1 MVCQRVQGVRIM
13 LVESESTEHKGRS
26 GFAMSIILGHG
37 VYSLPEAA
45 RLTRLRSSRV
55 REWFTG
61 RSTTQG
67 LKPVFK
73 SDYDS
78 VGGDRA
84 ISFLDLI
91 ELFIAGQLRE
101 HGVSLQSLRKVRE
114 QLQKDLGTGHPFCRR
129 EVLSDGKKVFTLG
142 LDPEGK
148 REMIEVFS
156 KQRVF
161 VEILLPFLR
170 RIDYDAATKLASKWS
185 IADKIVVDPTI
196 CLGKPIVEEVCI
208 RTTILAS
215 AFGANHEDLELVAEW
230 FGVLPLHVQAAVD
243 FERSLVA

>member
-1 MVCQRVQGVRIM
+1 MG
-13 LVESESTEHKGRS
+13 
-26 GFAMSIILGHG
+26 IILGHG
-37 VYSLPEAA
+37 IYSLPEAA
-45 RLTRLRSSRV
+45 RLTRLRPSRV

-61 RSTTQG
+61 RSMKQG
-67 LKPVFK
+67 PKPVFK

-101 HGVSLQSLRKVRE
+101 HGVSLQSLRKVRA
-114 QLQKDLGTGHPFCRR
+114 QLQKDLDPRHPFCRR

-142 LDPEGK
+142 LDREGQ
-148 REMIEVFS
+148 REMIEVLS
-156 KQRVF
+156 TQRVF
-161 VEILLPFLR
+161 VQILLPFLK

-185 IADKIVVDPTI
+185 IADGIVVDPRI
-196 CLGKPIVEEVCI
+196 CLGKPIVKEVCI

-215 AFGANHEDLELVAEW
+215 AYCATHEDSELVAEW
-230 FGVLPLHVQAAVD
+230 FGVLPLHVEAAVN

>member
-1 MVCQRVQGVRIM
+1 MH
-13 LVESESTEHKGRS
+13 VESESTEHKARS
-26 GFAMSIILGHG
+26 SFAMSIILGHG

-61 RSTTQG
+61 RSTKQG

-114 QLQKDLGTGHPFCRR
+114 QLQKDLETRHPFCRR
-129 EVLSDGKKVFTLG
+129 EVLSDGKKVFTFG

-148 REMIEVFS
+148 REMIEVLS

-161 VEILLPFLR
+161 VQILLPFLK
-170 RIDYDAATKLASKWS
+170 RIDYDDATKLASKWS
-185 IADKIVVDPTI
+185 IADRIVVDPTI